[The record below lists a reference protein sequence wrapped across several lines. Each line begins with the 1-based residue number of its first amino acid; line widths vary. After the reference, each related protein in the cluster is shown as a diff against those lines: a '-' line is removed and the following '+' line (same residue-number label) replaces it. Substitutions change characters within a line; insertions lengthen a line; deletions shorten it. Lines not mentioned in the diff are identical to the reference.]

1 MTAHALPETRRLYRP
16 TCKAL
21 TLPRGWS
28 RCDMPTDDGA
38 TLPTLLH
45 EEAIVV
51 VGHEADAPDVPQL
64 EIIANYTPAAGSAL
78 EDLGRWLRA
87 GGRL

>member
-1 MTAHALPETRRLYRP
+1 MTAHTLPETRRIDRP
-16 TCKAL
+16 AHKAL
-21 TLPRGWS
+21 ALPQGWS
-28 RCDMPTDDGA
+28 RCAMPSDDG
-38 TLPTLLH
+38 TTIPTLLH